1 MKRPRSALV
10 VVTVTVLGREA
21 AANPPPPKSPFPDPT
36 IEAPSRA
43 EAPSVMRKHA
53 TTCFLL
59 FPSGG
64 ALASPCAPALSELA
78 LGSTVERGFP
88 DDVCVLVPFGT
99 AKKAGKPTP
108 CPPALTRVFP
118 AGKVDQFSE
127 DWIAE
132 EKKRTEPA
140 PLPWAPPIPAKLAPA
155 APPQPE
161 GGCGGCSTSPA
172 SSLDPIMVG
181 AGAVALA
188 FRRRR
193 PRRRSGS
200 GRGP

>member
-10 VVTVTVLGREA
+10 VVTVSVFGREA

-36 IEAPSRA
+36 LEAPTRA
-43 EAPSVMRKHA
+43 EAPSVMRKHG

-64 ALASPCAPALSELA
+64 ALASPCAPALADLA
-78 LGSTVERGFP
+78 LGSTVERGYP
-88 DDVCVLVPFGT
+88 DDTCVLVPFGT
-99 AKKAGKPTP
+99 AKKAAKPTP

-140 PLPWAPPIPAKLAPA
+140 PQPWAPPIPAKLAPA
-155 APPQPE
+155 APAQPE
-161 GGCGGCSTSPA
+161 GGCGGCAASPSA
-172 SSLDPIMVG
+172 PAGPTLLG
-181 AGAVALA
+181 AGVAAVAAA
-188 FRRRR
+188 FWRRRR
-193 PRRRSGS
+193 RR
-200 GRGP
+200 